1 MPALRFDDPCATA
14 RDEATPRLARGLE
27 LRPTLLGFE
36 RDEPTLY
43 VRSAPPWVGTTRDS
57 IAASLVMLPRMLG
70 IKRVLVVSESRVTDP
85 SIDDPVARDAQAE
98 RGVLV
103 ARAEQHGDERPVMS
117 GQLLTWQRAGSHEV
131 VWDPPIELDDGG
143 PWDPVLTH
151 AFSSADGNGPGRN
164 GRGRSGTS
172 EGGPGGSRSSRS
184 RSGGSVRG
192 AGEPG
197 SVVYGLSR
205 LGVVVAVAPGWRER
219 YGLDRPVDPRGVRRE
234 DRRRAQAY
242 RSAFRPTTVE
252 AAS

>member
-1 MPALRFDDPCATA
+1 MSALCFDDPCATA
-14 RDEATPRLARGLE
+14 RDEAAPRLACGLE

-36 RDEPTLY
+36 GDEPTLY
-43 VRSAPPWVGTTRDS
+43 VRSAPAWTGTTRDS

-70 IKRVLVVSESRVTDP
+70 IKRVLVVSESRVTDHA
-85 SIDDPVARDAQAE
+85 IDDPVARDAQAE

-103 ARAEQHGDERPVMS
+103 ARAEQHGDERPVTS
-117 GQLLTWQRAGSHEV
+117 GQLLTWRRAGPQELA
-131 VWDPPIELDDGG
+131 WDPPIELDDGG
-143 PWDPVLTH
+143 PWDPVLIH
-151 AFSSADGNGPGRN
+151 AFSPEDGHGPGRSARGEG
-164 GRGRSGTS
+164 GRG
-172 EGGPGGSRSSRS
+172 EGGPGGS

-205 LGVVVAVAPGWRER
+205 LGVVVAVAPGWSER